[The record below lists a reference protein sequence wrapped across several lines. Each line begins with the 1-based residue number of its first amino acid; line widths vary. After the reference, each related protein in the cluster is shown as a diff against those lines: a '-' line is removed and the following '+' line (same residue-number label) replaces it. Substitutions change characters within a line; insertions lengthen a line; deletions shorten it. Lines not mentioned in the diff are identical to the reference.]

1 MRVALAQRSFLL
13 RGARKASQQGRVPMA
28 AAHQQTSAVAQKR
41 DVVVISGGVAAGYIA
56 RVFAEHG
63 GCSRLTVL
71 EGIDPALPYERPA
84 LTNEGLPA
92 LQRAAA
98 RL

>member
-1 MRVALAQRSFLL
+1 
-13 RGARKASQQGRVPMA
+13 
-28 AAHQQTSAVAQKR
+28 
-41 DVVVISGGVAAGYIA
+41 
-56 RVFAEHG
+56 
-63 GCSRLTVL
+63 VL
-71 EGIDPALPYERPA
+71 KGIDPALPYERPA